1 MTTDTTTTHDQKI
14 TLAVSSNFKVDR
26 KNGILRDLSLMKSG
40 REAKGHGLYI
50 DEATLETAL
59 AVVAESGGLLKAY
72 YTHDHVGSAIPFGS
86 QLYDPASELRIPGFF
101 SGLKIEG
108 GQLVA
113 EKFELYET
121 FRKHHA
127 EEAEQIMEMAEK
139 TPQLLALSVEIWGY
153 TVFASI
159 DGAEYSER
167 PDDVDLLH
175 DGMPVLR
182 ITELFAAAF
191 VADGAATDG
200 LFAKMGRR
208 LFGPAAPD
216 QRLQDLAAA
225 LSEFAQSPAGH
236 SALVAFAAIG
246 KDGSN
251 QNTTDTTII
260 MNKSETPSAPAADQ
274 TLLILSSLNSK
285 YGKDA
290 ASFQDAAK
298 LFLSNPGQSLDQ
310 IEATLAAQ
318 QRETEL
324 VTLRTQVGTLTT
336 ERDAALAARDAV
348 TLERDSF
355 KSRFE
360 AIRQSGYISSADAQ
374 SLGVDLGLPASGE
387 SGQVNPWLP
396 ASINFT
402 RQAEI
407 TRNDPALAATLRAA
421 AQQK

>member
-1 MTTDTTTTHDQKI
+1 MTTDTTTHDQKI

-50 DEATLETAL
+50 DQRTLQTAL

-101 SGLKIEG
+101 SGLKIED

-153 TVFASI
+153 TVFTSA

-225 LSEFAQSPAGH
+225 LSAFAQSPAGH
-236 SALVAFAAIG
+236 SALVAFAATG

-251 QNTTDTTII
+251 QNTTDTTN
-260 MNKSETPSAPAADQ
+260 MTNTSEAPSALAADH
-274 TLLILSSLNSK
+274 TLLILTSLNSK
-285 YGKDA
+285 YGNDA
-290 ASFQDAAK
+290 ASFREATN
-298 LFLSNPGQSLDQ
+298 LFLANPGQSLDQ

-324 VTLRTQVGTLTT
+324 VNLRTQVGALTAELDAALA
-336 ERDAALAARDAV
+336 ERDAAAA
-348 TLERDSF
+348 ERDEF
-355 KSRFE
+355 KLRFE
-360 AIRQSGYISSADAQ
+360 SIRQSGYISSADAQ

-387 SGQVNPWLP
+387 SGQDNPWAP
-396 ASINFT
+396 GRINFT

-407 TRNDPALAATLRAA
+407 IRTDPALAATLSSAV
-421 AQQK
+421 K